1 MCGVA
6 MPHDIYC
13 SYIIL
18 DSYMRNRYNSRCEI
32 ISSCAQARG
41 HAALVGGRESACS
54 RSLPALVALGALA
67 SKVA

>member
-1 MCGVA
+1 MRMCGVA

-18 DSYMRNRYNSRCEI
+18 DSYMRNRYNSRCDNLI
-32 ISSCAQARG
+32 MRTSTRSRGVGRRARERVL
-41 HAALVGGRESACS
+41 A
-54 RSLPALVALGALA
+54 LPALVALGALA